1 MIYYLVALTLV
12 TSTSIGPTVSLEG
25 RTYNWQT
32 VDEHKS
38 MANCERAAEAAKKNK
53 PKTRF
58 VCAEKDY
65 N

>member
-1 MIYYLVALTLV
+1 MIYYLVALTLI
-12 TSTSIGPTVSLEG
+12 TSTSVGPTVSLEG
-25 RTYNWQT
+25 QTYNWQT
-32 VDEHKS
+32 VDAYKS
-38 MANCERAAEAAKKNK
+38 MANCERAADSAKKNK

>member
-12 TSTSIGPTVSLEG
+12 TSTSSGPTVSLEG

-32 VDEHKS
+32 VDAYKS
-38 MANCERAAEAAKKNK
+38 MANCERAAAAAKKNK